1 MMQTVTLEQEAEAGG
16 CPSLSLF
23 NQRPVGGETRATDP
37 SQMKDGKPPRPLAA
51 LLPLRLPMAV
61 LHLFTNMVFTNM
73 E

>member
-1 MMQTVTLEQEAEAGG
+1 MQTVTLEQEAEARG

-51 LLPLRLPMAV
+51 
-61 LHLFTNMVFTNM
+61 
-73 E
+73 